1 MITTLRHTRTSL
13 LRAIATCAT
22 CATCAI
28 CAAPAL
34 AQNAAAAPAPAAPTL
49 AATAS
54 TSYRTPAPAARA
66 KPGAAHRNSEAQ
78 LLGAPRDYGS
88 PGAQQGNTADAQ
100 QAALL
105 DEQRMTVLG
114 GGQPAVGKGQRNKAP
129 AAANGKLR
137 VAGQPG
143 RPNAADGLMPDGA
156 AKTTYADPFDA
167 GKHAVYK
174 SPW

>member
-13 LRAIATCAT
+13 LLAIATCAA
-22 CATCAI
+22 CAV

-34 AQNAAAAPAPAAPTL
+34 AQNAAPAPAAPAL
-49 AATAS
+49 AATAA
-54 TSYRTPAPAARA
+54 TSYGTPAPAARA
-66 KPGAAHRNSEAQ
+66 KPGDARRKSEAQ

-88 PGAQQGNTADAQ
+88 PDAQQGNTADAQ

-114 GGQPAVGKGQRNKAP
+114 GAQPAVRNKAP
-129 AAANGKLR
+129 AAANGKVR

-156 AKTTYADPFDA
+156 AKTTYADPYA
-167 GKHAVYK
+167 PGKHAVYK

>member
-1 MITTLRHTRTSL
+1 MTISFRHTRTSL
-13 LRAIATCAT
+13 LLAIAT
-22 CATCAI
+22 

-34 AQNAAAAPAPAAPTL
+34 AQNAAPAPPL
-49 AATAS
+49 AATAA
-54 TSYRTPAPAARA
+54 TSYGTPTAAAPAN
-66 KPGAAHRNSEAQ
+66 PGAAHRNNEAK

-88 PGAQQGNTADAQ
+88 PDAQQGNTADAQ

-114 GGQPAVGKGQRNKAP
+114 GQGGQPAVGKAQRNKAP
-129 AAANGKLR
+129 AAANGKVR

-156 AKTTYADPFDA
+156 AKTTYADPYA
-167 GKHAVYK
+167 PGKHAVYK

>member
-1 MITTLRHTRTSL
+1 MTIPFRHITPSL
-13 LRAIATCAT
+13 LLAIATHAV
-22 CATCAI
+22 
-28 CAAPAL
+28 PAL
-34 AQNAAAAPAPAAPTL
+34 AQNAAAPAPAAPAL
-49 AATAS
+49 AATAA
-54 TSYRTPAPAARA
+54 TSYGTPAPAARA
-66 KPGAAHRNSEAQ
+66 NPGAAHRNSEAQ

-114 GGQPAVGKGQRNKAP
+114 GAQPAVRKGQPNKAQ
-129 AAANGKLR
+129 AAAGNGKAR

-143 RPNAADGLMPDGA
+143 GPNAAARLMPDGA

>member
-1 MITTLRHTRTSL
+1 MTITFPRITTPL
-13 LRAIATCAT
+13 LLAIATYIGT
-22 CATCAI
+22 CT
-28 CAAPAL
+28 APAL
-34 AQNAAAAPAPAAPTL
+34 AQNAAPAPAAPAL
-49 AATAS
+49 AATAA
-54 TSYRTPAPAARA
+54 TSYGTPTPAAPAN
-66 KPGAAHRNSEAQ
+66 PGAAHRNSEAQ

-88 PGAQQGNTADAQ
+88 PDAQQGNTADAQ

-114 GGQPAVGKGQRNKAP
+114 GQGGQPAVRKGQRNQP
-129 AAANGKLR
+129 QAAANGKVR

-143 RPNAADGLMPDGA
+143 GPNAADGLMPEGA
-156 AKTTYADPFDA
+156 AKATYADPYDQ

>member
-1 MITTLRHTRTSL
+1 MIISFRHTTTSL
-13 LRAIATCAT
+13 FLAIAAY
-22 CATCAI
+22 
-28 CAAPAL
+28 AAPAL
-34 AQNAAAAPAPAAPTL
+34 AQNAAPAPAAPAL

-54 TSYRTPAPAARA
+54 TSYSTPAPAARA
-66 KPGAAHRNSEAQ
+66 NPGAAHRNSEAQ
-78 LLGAPRDYGS
+78 LLGAPREYGT

-114 GGQPAVGKGQRNKAP
+114 GQGGQPAVGKGQRNNKAP
-129 AAANGKLR
+129 AAANGKVR

-143 RPNAADGLMPDGA
+143 APNAAASLMPEGA
-156 AKTTYADPFDA
+156 AKAAYADPYDP
-167 GKHAVYK
+167 GKHAVYR

>member
-1 MITTLRHTRTSL
+1 MTISFRHITPSL
-13 LRAIATCAT
+13 LLAIATYAV
-22 CATCAI
+22 
-28 CAAPAL
+28 PAL
-34 AQNAAAAPAPAAPTL
+34 AQNAAAPAPAAPAL
-49 AATAS
+49 AATAA
-54 TSYRTPAPAARA
+54 TSYGTPAPAARA
-66 KPGAAHRNSEAQ
+66 NPGAAHRNSEAQ

-88 PGAQQGNTADAQ
+88 PDAQKGNTADAE

-114 GGQPAVGKGQRNKAP
+114 GAQPAVRKGQPNKAQ
-129 AAANGKLR
+129 AAGNGKVR
-137 VAGQPG
+137 VTGQPG
-143 RPNAADGLMPDGA
+143 GPNAAARLMPDGA

>member
-13 LRAIATCAT
+13 LLAIATCAA
-22 CATCAI
+22 CAV

-34 AQNAAAAPAPAAPTL
+34 AQNAAPAPAAPAL
-49 AATAS
+49 AATAA
-54 TSYRTPAPAARA
+54 TSYGTPAPAARA
-66 KPGAAHRNSEAQ
+66 KPGDARRKSEAQ

-88 PGAQQGNTADAQ
+88 PDAQQGNTADAQ

-114 GGQPAVGKGQRNKAP
+114 GAQPAVRNKAP
-129 AAANGKLR
+129 AAANGKVR

-156 AKTTYADPFDA
+156 AKATYADPYA
-167 GKHAVYK
+167 PGKHAVYK